1 MTLKTSDLGDADLP
15 KEFINVA
22 KYGAKVKAK
31 NPSENNASRIRFTSI
46 DLLKRN
52 SRINDCLK
60 EVYMLSRECVLS
72 IRDVVVEALSSVYIA
87 SDAVAMLD
95 LLLSL
100 ASAAIG
106 VCYTMSIS
114 FADRT

>member
-31 NPSENNASRIRFTSI
+31 NASENNASRLRFTSI

-52 SRINDCLK
+52 ARITDCLK
-60 EVYMLSRECVLS
+60 EVYMLSKECVMN
-72 IRDVVVEALSSVYIA
+72 IRDVVVEALSPIYIA

-95 LLLSL
+95 LLVSL
-100 ASAAIG
+100 ASAALG
-106 VCYTMSIS
+106 GC
-114 FADRT
+114 